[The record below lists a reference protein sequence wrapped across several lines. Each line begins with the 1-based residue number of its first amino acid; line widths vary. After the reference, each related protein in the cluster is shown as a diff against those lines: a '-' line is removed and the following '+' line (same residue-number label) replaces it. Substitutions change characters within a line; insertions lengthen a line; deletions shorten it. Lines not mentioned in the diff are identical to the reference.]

1 MKKLTLTLCVLTLSS
16 PLVLANTPTGDTAA
30 PLVGN
35 AEAGKTKSA
44 ICGACH
50 GPDGNSLAPIWPKLA
65 GQHENYIVQ
74 QLHAFQKGDR
84 AEPTMT
90 PMAAPLSPQDI
101 VDLAAYFASQTRQIG
116 QANPQTL
123 EQGQKVYRGG
133 NKTTGLPACMGCH
146 GPTGSGNPMANYPS
160 LSGQQVDYVKKQLAD
175 YQSRARK
182 GQATTLIMQEV
193 AAKISPEEM
202 QLVADYMAGLH

>member
-16 PLVLANTPTGDTAA
+16 PLVLANAPTGDTAA

-35 AEAGKTKSA
+35 AEAGKAKSA

-65 GQHENYIVQ
+65 GQYENYIVQ

-123 EQGQKVYRGG
+123 EPGQKIYRGG
-133 NKTTGLPACMGCH
+133 NKTTGLPACIGCH

-160 LSGQQVDYVKKQLAD
+160 LSGQQVDYTKKQLAD
-175 YQSRARK
+175 YQSRTRK
-182 GQATTLIMQEV
+182 GTATALIMQEV
-193 AAKISPEEM
+193 AAKMSPEEM
-202 QLVADYMAGLH
+202 QLVADYMTGLQ